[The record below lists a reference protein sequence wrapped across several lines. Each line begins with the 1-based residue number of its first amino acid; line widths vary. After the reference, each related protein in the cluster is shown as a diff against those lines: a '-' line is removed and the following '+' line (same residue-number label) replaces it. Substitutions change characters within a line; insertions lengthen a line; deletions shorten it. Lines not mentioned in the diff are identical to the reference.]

1 MNNRIIT
8 LFLMLSTAALSA
20 QDKPFLEDIP
30 YYVENLSV
38 FELNQENSSAHHI
51 PDKSISLNG
60 QWKFRYAG
68 FFHDYKMAQ
77 THKVL
82 NTNNLR
88 YSRSLNL
95 PTLNIVSY

>member
-1 MNNRIIT
+1 
-8 LFLMLSTAALSA
+8 MLSTAALSA
-20 QDKPFLEDIP
+20 QDKPFLEDLP
-30 YYVENLSV
+30 YYIGNLDV
-38 FELNQENSSAHHI
+38 FELNQEDSRAHHI

-60 QWKFRYAG
+60 QWNFRYAG

-88 YSRSLNL
+88 HSGSLNL
-95 PTLNIVSY
+95 PTLNVVSY